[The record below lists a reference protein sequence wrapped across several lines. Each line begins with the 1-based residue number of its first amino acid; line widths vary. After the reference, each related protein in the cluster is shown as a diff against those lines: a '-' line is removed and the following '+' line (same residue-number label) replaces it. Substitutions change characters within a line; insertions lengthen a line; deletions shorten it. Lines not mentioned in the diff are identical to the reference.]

1 MDPEK
6 SLFLLDGTALA
17 YRSHF
22 AFAKS
27 SLTSPD
33 GKPTGAAFGYA
44 QTLHKLLERDRPAR
58 AAVAFDGPK
67 KTFRHALLPSY
78 KATREKTP
86 PELVEQIPWIKEITE
101 RLGLATLEEEGV
113 EADDVI
119 GTLARRGEESGLEV
133 YIVSGDKDFAQLVS
147 PGIKIYNILSR
158 SEEVEVLDPK
168 GVEAKWGV
176 PPEKFQDFLALVGDA
191 SDNIP
196 GVPGVGPKTAA
207 ELIRLYGDLEGI
219 LARGSEYKRS
229 KIAKALVENADQAR
243 LAKELVRI
251 RTDLDLPVDPKDLQ
265 VRPVEREALKKLYL
279 DLGFHSLLPKLMED
293 AASREAQHDYR
304 TVQDEEGLSALEKS
318 LREAGEFV
326 VDTETTA
333 LDPMRARVVGISF
346 STRPGL
352 AWYVPLLTQGAGWR
366 EKVLE
371 RLGPLLSDPSLA
383 KIGQNIKYDMVAL
396 SREGVEMEGVTFDT
410 MVASYCVAPE
420 ERQHGLDAL
429 SLKYLNYRKIPTS
442 DLLGKGRKKVTM
454 DQVTLPVISRYAC
467 EDADYTGR
475 LVPILKEEMAKAG
488 VETLFYEFEMP
499 LVPVLMRME
508 REGIRLDTERLA
520 RLSKELEERIEK
532 IEGEIAKYAG
542 REINLR
548 SPQQV
553 SQLLFEK
560 LELHKIAGG
569 RKPRKMK
576 TGAYSTDAS
585 VLESLAPHHPVPA
598 LLLQHREVSKLKSTY
613 VDALGQLVHPETGRV
628 HTHFNQTVTATGRLS
643 SSDPNLQNIP
653 IRTEEGRKVRACF
666 VPRKEG
672 WKLLSL
678 DYSQVELRVMAH
690 FSGDE
695 NLVEAFRQGKDI
707 HRRTAALILGK
718 AEEEVT
724 PAERTRA
731 KVVNFGIL
739 YGMGPRR
746 LARETGMSVK
756 EASEFIERYFAA
768 LPGVKAWLEETL
780 ERARREKQVTTIF
793 GRRRRLPEI
802 LSPHERIRAG
812 AENMA
817 VNTPIQGSAADIM
830 KKAMVEVDRAVREEG
845 FQGRM
850 VLQVHDELLFDC
862 PAGEVEEL
870 ARRAKAIMEGVVS
883 LQVPL
888 KADVGWGDDWLQAHS

>member
-1 MDPEK
+1 MDPER

-22 AFAKS
+22 AFARS

-33 GKPTGAAFGYA
+33 GKPTGASFGYA

-58 AAVAFDGPK
+58 VAVAFDGPK
-67 KTFRHALLPSY
+67 KTFRHEILPSY

-86 PELVEQIPWIKEITE
+86 PELVEQLPWIKRITE
-101 RLGLATLEEEGV
+101 LLGLAVLEEEGV

-119 GTLARRGEESGLEV
+119 GTLAKRGEKEGLEV

-147 PGIKIYNILSR
+147 PKVKIYNILSR
-158 SEEVEVLDPK
+158 SEEVEVLDPR

-176 PPEKFQDFLALVGDA
+176 PPERFLDYLALVGDT

-207 ELIRLYGDLEGI
+207 ELIRLYGSLEEI
-219 LARGSEYKRS
+219 LDRAGEYKKK
-229 KIAKALVENADQAR
+229 KISQALREFADRAR
-243 LAKELVRI
+243 LARKLVEI
-251 RTDLDLPVDPKDLQ
+251 RTDLDLPLDPGEIL
-265 VRPVEREALKKLYL
+265 VRPADKEGLKKLYL

-293 AASREAQHDYR
+293 AASREAEHDYR
-304 TVQDEEGLSALEKS
+304 TVQKEEELEDLVKA
-318 LREAGEFV
+318 LREAREFV

-352 AWYVPLLTQGAGWR
+352 AWYVPLRTGGASWR

-371 RLGPLLSDPSLA
+371 RLGPLLSDPALSKA
-383 KIGQNIKYDMVAL
+383 GQNIKYDMVAL
-396 SREGVEMEGVTFDT
+396 SREGVEMEGVAFDT

-454 DQVTLPVISRYAC
+454 DQVALPIISRYAC

-475 LVPILKEEMAKAG
+475 LVPILKEEMVKAG

-508 REGIRLDTERLA
+508 REGIRLDLERIT
-520 RLSKELEERIEK
+520 RLSKELEERIRR
-532 IEGEIAKYAG
+532 IEGEIAEYAG
-542 REINLR
+542 KEINLR

-560 LELHKIAGG
+560 LELHKLAGG

-576 TGAYSTDAS
+576 TGAYSTDSS

-613 VDALGQLVHPETGRV
+613 VDALIQLVHPETGRV

-653 IRTEEGRKVRACF
+653 VRTEEGRKVRACF
-666 VPRKEG
+666 VPREEG
-672 WKLLSL
+672 WVLLSL
-678 DYSQVELRVMAH
+678 DYSQIELRVMAH

-695 NLVEAFRQGKDI
+695 NLVAAFKEGKDI

-718 AEEEVT
+718 PEEEVT
-724 PAERTRA
+724 SQERNRA

-746 LARETGMSVK
+746 LARETGLSVK
-756 EASEFIERYFAA
+756 EATEFIEKYFAA

-780 ERARREKQVTTIF
+780 ERARKEKMVTTLF

-802 LSPHERIRAG
+802 LSPHERIRVG

-830 KKAMVEVDRAVREEG
+830 KKAMVEVDRAVRGEG
-845 FQGRM
+845 FRGKM

-862 PAGEVEEL
+862 PEEEVETL
-870 ARRAKAIMEGVVS
+870 AGRVREIMEKVVS

-888 KADVGWGDDWLQAHS
+888 KVDAGWGKDWLQAHS